1 MKGIN
6 MRCPFCD
13 ISPPMSEY
21 ASDRE
26 VDFEGV
32 QTIVHGLLYSNC
44 DSCGM
49 ETVTPLQSRVNKRT
63 IIEAHKAALGLLTA
77 AEIVSLRKQLGL
89 TQIEAAQLF
98 GGGVN
103 AFSKY
108 ENSAI
113 TQSKS
118 MDTLLRLARDIP
130 AAAEYLAIREKISIK
145 NTAKLH
151 MHFSI
156 ATQVGFGRGTS
167 EQFINNELSGTGNY
181 YENSAQLIQDQH
193 ELIFIGE
200 PNKNTLLANTNRHQ
214 VVDYSLSHSIN

>member
-1 MKGIN
+1 

-21 ASDRE
+21 VSARE
-26 VDFEGV
+26 MDFDGV
-32 QTIVHGLLYSNC
+32 QTIVHGLLYSKCN
-44 DSCGM
+44 SCGM
-49 ETVTPLQSRVNKRT
+49 ETVTPQQSRVNKRT
-63 IIEAHKAALGLLTA
+63 IIEAHKTALGLLTA

-113 TQSKS
+113 TQSKA

-130 AAAEYLAIREKISIK
+130 VVAEYLAAREKINIK
-145 NTAKLH
+145 IIAKPH

-156 ATQVGFGRGTS
+156 AIQVGFGRGIS
-167 EQFINNELSGTGNY
+167 EQFIQNELSGAGNY
-181 YENSAQLIQDQH
+181 YENSAQLAEDQH
-193 ELIFIGE
+193 KLIFIGE
-200 PNKNTLLANTNRHQ
+200 PSKNPLLANTIAHQ